1 MANFYYLSLS
11 KKKVENR
18 IERWLDRH
26 TFKSL
31 KRKMHEWNT
40 ESVSDFFILQFHD
53 ELNQYE
59 KIWATELQKEFMFE
73 EWY

>member
-1 MANFYYLSLS
+1 M
-11 KKKVENR
+11 ENR

-31 KRKMHEWNT
+31 ERKMHEWNT

-59 KIWATELQKEFMFE
+59 KIWARELQKEFMFQ